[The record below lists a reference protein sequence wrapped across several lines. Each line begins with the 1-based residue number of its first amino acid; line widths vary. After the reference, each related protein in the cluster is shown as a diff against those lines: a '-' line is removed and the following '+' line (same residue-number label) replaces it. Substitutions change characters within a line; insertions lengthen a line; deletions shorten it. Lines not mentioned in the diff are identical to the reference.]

1 MNIEEA
7 RSLLL
12 FEGSAPN
19 GIVVATRVF
28 EFPNVLRIEVLS
40 EALEQIFIHYREI
53 DQIEKNIANALFA
66 VSFHV
71 QSNIEAAIEQ
81 QIEVPERFL
90 EEILIVY
97 ILVES
102 IFENKWLV
110 SDNEPNLTS
119 ASNRTF

>member
-19 GIVVATRVF
+19 GLVVATRLF
-28 EFPNVLRIEVLS
+28 EFPNVLRIEVLC
-40 EALEQIFIHYREI
+40 EALEQIFLHYKQI
-53 DQIEKNIANALFA
+53 DQIERNIASALFNI
-66 VSFHV
+66 SFQV

-81 QIEVPERFL
+81 RVEVPERFI
-90 EEILIVY
+90 EDILIIY
-97 ILVES
+97 LMVES

-110 SDNEPNLTS
+110 SDNEPNLTK
-119 ASNRTF
+119 

>member
-7 RSLLL
+7 KNLLL

-19 GIVVATRVF
+19 GIVVASRIF

-40 EALEQIFIHYREI
+40 EALEQIYLHYISI
-53 DQIEKNIANALFA
+53 DKIERNIARALFNI
-66 VSFHV
+66 SFHV

-81 QIEVPERFL
+81 KVEVPEKFL
-90 EEILIVY
+90 EDILIVY
-97 ILVES
+97 MLVES

-110 SDNEPNLTS
+110 SDSEPKPKKINKDT
-119 ASNRTF
+119 